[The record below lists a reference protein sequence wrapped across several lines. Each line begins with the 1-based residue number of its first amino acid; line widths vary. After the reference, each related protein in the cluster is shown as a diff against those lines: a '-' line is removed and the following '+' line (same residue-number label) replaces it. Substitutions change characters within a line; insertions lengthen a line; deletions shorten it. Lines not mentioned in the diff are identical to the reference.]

1 MLSTIG
7 VVQPHMAC
15 KVMMPLEMLPRR
27 RSEVTHTYTQKA
39 LYGRLQHL
47 KVRSCIF
54 DFVKPAEAN
63 GMGKITDNSL
73 TKIIMYYRVS
83 EARG

>member
-1 MLSTIG
+1 M
-7 VVQPHMAC
+7 MAC

-39 LYGRLQHL
+39 WYERLQHL

-73 TKIIMYYRVS
+73 TKIFMYYTQVS
-83 EARG
+83 GARG